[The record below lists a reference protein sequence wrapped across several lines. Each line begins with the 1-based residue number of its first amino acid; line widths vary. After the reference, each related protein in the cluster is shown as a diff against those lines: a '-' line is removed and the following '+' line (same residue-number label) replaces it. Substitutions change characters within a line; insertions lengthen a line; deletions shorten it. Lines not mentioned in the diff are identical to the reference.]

1 MEVASYRTGGLIA
14 LKTFSDVAS
23 RLSSFLLL
31 LLAARF
37 LDPFEFGLFSLAW
50 ATGWIISIASDV
62 GLQLFV
68 AREVA
73 RSPGQAGQFV
83 PTLFR
88 LRLYLASVLFGVI
101 GLAHWVLWWDKGG
114 PIFLGLV
121 LVQLLSSIIEFF
133 NHLFRGFGRSDLE
146 SWANLLHRLGA
157 LLAGGFVLATSSSLS
172 FLTLALLSIA
182 AVITLLTRSWAV
194 TLVGQSKKSDEELQ
208 AEPERNKGS
217 LSRRFLAEIL
227 PIGLGILA
235 SGVYFRLDLLFL
247 EWFRDTSV
255 VGQYTAVFRLVDAA
269 RLFPAAV
276 IAVLFPRLCRS
287 RSKSLATVLAVG
299 LGLVAVTGA
308 MLVRFQPQ
316 ELVLFLYGE
325 AYATAGPALSIL
337 ALALPPLFVNLVLT
351 HQLIAWRRPLSY
363 MWACVVVLILTIPLN
378 SMLIPSGGAVGAA
391 WAVLVRELFLSVICG
406 GLIWFSPTPGPGERA
421 LTTGFPPRTARERS

>member
-1 MEVASYRTGGLIA
+1 MEVASYRIGGLIA
-14 LKTFSDVAS
+14 LKTLSDVAS

-50 ATGWIISIASDV
+50 ATGWIISIASDL

-73 RSPGQAGQFV
+73 RAPGQADQFV

-88 LRLYLASVLFGVI
+88 LRLCLGLILFGAI
-101 GLAHWVLWWDKGG
+101 GLAHWMLWWDKGG
-114 PIFLGLV
+114 AIFLGLV
-121 LVQLLSSIIEFF
+121 LVQLLSSVIEFF

-157 LLAGGFVLATSSSLS
+157 LLAGGSVLATRPSLS
-172 FLTLALLSIA
+172 LLTFALLSVA
-182 AVITLLTRSWAV
+182 AVIALLAWFWAV
-194 TLVGQSKKSDEELQ
+194 KLVRESKKSDEALRSD
-208 AEPERNKGS
+208 PGRDTTS
-217 LSRRFLAEIL
+217 LSRRFLTEIL

-235 SGVYFRLDLLFL
+235 SGVYFRIDLLFL
-247 EWFRDTSV
+247 EWFRDTSA
-255 VGQYTAVFRLVDAA
+255 VGRYTAVFRLVDAA

-276 IAVLFPRLCRS
+276 LAVLFPSLCRS
-287 RSKSLATVLAVG
+287 RSRSLATVLVAG
-299 LGLVAVTGA
+299 LGLVAIVGT
-308 MLVRFQPQ
+308 LFLRFRPR
-316 ELVLFLYGE
+316 ELILFLYAE
-325 AYATAGPALSIL
+325 PYASAGPALSIL

-378 SMLIPSGGAVGAA
+378 AILISWGGAVGAA
-391 WAVLVRELFLSVICG
+391 WATLGRELFLSAICG
-406 GLIWFSPTPGPGERA
+406 GLIWFRPTPGPEERVQ
-421 LTTGFPPRTARERS
+421 ERS

>member
-1 MEVASYRTGGLIA
+1 MEVASYRIGGLIA

-50 ATGWIISIASDV
+50 ATGWIIAIASDL

-73 RSPGQAGQFV
+73 RAPGQAGQFV

-88 LRLYLASVLFGVI
+88 LRLCLGSILFGVI
-101 GLAHWVLWWDKGG
+101 GLAHWMLWWDKGG
-114 PIFLGLV
+114 AVFLGLV
-121 LVQLLSSIIEFF
+121 LVQLLSSVIEFF

-146 SWANLLHRLGA
+146 SWANLLQRLGS
-157 LLAGGFVLATSSSLS
+157 LLAGGFVLTTRPG
-172 FLTLALLSIA
+172 LTLLTFALLSVAVVIA
-182 AVITLLTRSWAV
+182 VLAWAWAV
-194 TLVGQSKKSDEELQ
+194 KLVRESRKDDEALR
-208 AEPERNKGS
+208 PDPGTITSS

-235 SGVYFRLDLLFL
+235 SGIYFRLDLLFL
-247 EWFRDTSV
+247 EWFRDTNA
-255 VGQYTAVFRLVDAA
+255 VGRYTAVFRLVDAA

-276 IAVLFPRLCRS
+276 LAVLFPSLCRS
-287 RSKSLATVLAVG
+287 RSKSLAAILAVG
-299 LGLVAVTGA
+299 LGLVGVAGT
-308 MLVRFQPQ
+308 LLLRFRPG
-316 ELVLFLYGE
+316 ELILFLYGE
-325 AYATAGPALSIL
+325 SYASAGPALSIL

-351 HQLIAWRRPLSY
+351 HQLIAWRRSLSY
-363 MWACVVVLILTIPLN
+363 MWACVAVLLLTIPLN
-378 SMLIPSGGAVGAA
+378 AILVSRGGAVGAA
-391 WAVLVRELFLSVICG
+391 WATLGRELFLSAICG
-406 GLIWFSPTPGPGERA
+406 GLIWCRPAPGPEERVK
-421 LTTGFPPRTARERS
+421 ERS

>member
-1 MEVASYRTGGLIA
+1 MEVASYRISGLIA
-14 LKTFSDVAS
+14 LKTLSDVGS

-50 ATGWIISIASDV
+50 ATGWGISIASDL

-73 RSPGQAGQFV
+73 RNPEQAGQFV
-83 PTLFR
+83 PPLFR
-88 LRLYLASVLFGVI
+88 VRLYLGSILFGVI
-101 GLAHWVLWWDKGG
+101 GLAHWVLWWDTGG

-121 LVQLLSSIIEFF
+121 LVQFFSSVIEFF
-133 NHLFRGFGRSDLE
+133 NHLFRGFGRTDLE

-172 FLTLALLSIA
+172 LLTCALLSMA
-182 AVITLLTRSWAV
+182 AAITLLTWYWAV
-194 TLVGQSKKSDEELQ
+194 TLVRENKKSSGDLR
-208 AEPERNKGS
+208 AEPERNTSS
-217 LSRRFLAEIL
+217 LSRTFRAEIL
-227 PIGLGILA
+227 PIGRGILA

-247 EWFRDTSV
+247 EWFRDASA
-255 VGQYTAVFRLVDAA
+255 VGRYTAVFRLVDAA

-276 IAVLFPRLCRS
+276 IAVLFPSLCRS
-287 RSKSLATVLAVG
+287 RSKSLAAALAVG

-308 MLVRFQPQ
+308 MFLRFHPR

-325 AYATAGPALSIL
+325 AYATADPVLSIL

-363 MWACVVVLILTIPLN
+363 MWACVAVLILTIPLN
-378 SMLIPSGGAVGAA
+378 SVLIPSGGAIGAA
-391 WAVLVRELFLSVICG
+391 WAVLVREIFLGMICG
-406 GLIWFSPTPGPGERA
+406 GFIWFTPIPGPGEGA
-421 LTTGFPPRTARERS
+421 VIAREHS

>member
-1 MEVASYRTGGLIA
+1 MEVVSYRMGGLIA
-14 LKTFSDVAS
+14 LKTLSDVAS

-50 ATGWIISIASDV
+50 ATGWIISIASDL

-68 AREVA
+68 SREVA
-73 RSPGQAGQFV
+73 RSPEKAGQFV

-88 LRLYLASVLFGVI
+88 LRLSLGSILFGVI
-101 GLAHWVLWWDKGG
+101 GLAHWMLWWDKGG
-114 PIFLGLV
+114 AIFLGLV
-121 LVQLLSSIIEFF
+121 LVQLLSSVIEFF

-157 LLAGGFVLATSSSLS
+157 LLAGGLVLATSSSL
-172 FLTLALLSIA
+172 ALLSFALLSMA
-182 AVITLLTRSWAV
+182 AVISLLTWAWAV
-194 TLVGQSKKSDEELQ
+194 RLIGESKKSDQ
-208 AEPERNKGS
+208 ALRPDPERNAGS
-217 LSRRFLAEIL
+217 LSRKFLAEIL

-247 EWFRDTSV
+247 EWFRDTSA
-255 VGQYTAVFRLVDAA
+255 VGRYTAVFRLVDAA

-276 IAVLFPRLCRS
+276 IAVLFPSLCRS
-287 RSKSLATVLAVG
+287 RSKSLTAILAVG
-299 LGLVAVTGA
+299 LGLVAVIGA
-308 MLVRFQPQ
+308 LLLRFHPQKLILV
-316 ELVLFLYGE
+316 LYGE
-325 AYATAGPALSIL
+325 AYASAGPGLSIL

-378 SMLIPSGGAVGAA
+378 AMLISWGGAVGAA
-391 WAVLVRELFLSVICG
+391 WAVVGRELFLSMICG
-406 GLIWFSPTPGPGERA
+406 GLIWFRPTPGLEEKV
-421 LTTGFPPRTARERS
+421 LTTGSSPW

>member
-1 MEVASYRTGGLIA
+1 MEVASYRIGGLIA
-14 LKTFSDVAS
+14 LKTLSDVAS

-37 LDPFEFGLFSLAW
+37 LNPFEFGLFSLAW
-50 ATGWIISIASDV
+50 ATGWIISIASDL
-62 GLQLFV
+62 GIQLFV

-73 RSPGQAGQFV
+73 RSPGQASQFV

-88 LRLYLASVLFGVI
+88 LRLYLGSILFGAI

-121 LVQLLSSIIEFF
+121 LVQLLSSVIEFF

-157 LLAGGFVLATSSSLS
+157 LLAGGLVLASSSSLS
-172 FLTLALLSIA
+172 LLTFALLSMA
-182 AVITLLTRSWAV
+182 AVITFLTWSWAV
-194 TLVGQSKKSDEELQ
+194 TLVRSSKKSDEELQ
-208 AEPERNKGS
+208 AEPERHKGS
-217 LSRRFLAEIL
+217 LSREFLGEIL

-235 SGVYFRLDLLFL
+235 SGVYFRLDLVFL
-247 EWFRDTSV
+247 EWFQDTSA
-255 VGQYTAVFRLVDAA
+255 VGRYTAVFRLVDAA
-269 RLFPAAV
+269 RLLPAAV
-276 IAVLFPRLCRS
+276 ITVLFPSLCRS
-287 RSKSLATVLAVG
+287 RSKSLAAILAVG
-299 LGLVAVTGA
+299 LGLVAATGA
-308 MLVRFQPQ
+308 VFLRFHPQ
-316 ELVLFLYGE
+316 ALILFLYGE
-325 AYATAGPALSIL
+325 AYTAAGPALSIL

-363 MWACVVVLILTIPLN
+363 MWACTAVLILTIPLN

-391 WAVLVRELFLSVICG
+391 WAVLVRELFLALICS
-406 GLIWFSPTPGPGERA
+406 GLIWLSPTPGPGREPSRRA
-421 LTTGFPPRTARERS
+421 ARERS

>member
-1 MEVASYRTGGLIA
+1 MKVASYRIGGLIA
-14 LKTFSDVAS
+14 LKTLSDVAS

-50 ATGWIISIASDV
+50 AAGWIISIASDL

-73 RSPGQAGQFV
+73 RGPAQAGQFV
-83 PTLFR
+83 PTLLR
-88 LRLYLASVLFGVI
+88 LRICLGSILFGVI
-101 GLAHWVLWWDKGG
+101 ALAHWMLWWDKGG
-114 PIFLGLV
+114 AIFLGLV
-121 LVQLLSSIIEFF
+121 LVQLLSSVIEFF
-133 NHLFRGFGRSDLE
+133 NHLFRGFGRTDLE

-172 FLTLALLSIA
+172 LLTLALLSIA
-182 AVITLLTRSWAV
+182 TVIAILTWSWAV
-194 TLVGQSKKSDEELQ
+194 RLIRERRKSDEALRPD
-208 AEPERNKGS
+208 PERNTGS

-247 EWFRDTSV
+247 EWFQDTSA
-255 VGQYTAVFRLVDAA
+255 VGRYTAVFRLVDAA

-276 IAVLFPRLCRS
+276 IAVLFPILCRS
-287 RSKSLATVLAVG
+287 RSKSLAAILAVG
-299 LGLVAVTGA
+299 LGLVAVVGT
-308 MLVRFQPQ
+308 LILRFQPR
-316 ELVLFLYGE
+316 ELILFLYGE
-325 AYATAGPALSIL
+325 AYASAGPALSIL
-337 ALALPPLFVNLVLT
+337 AVALPPLFVNLVLT

-363 MWACVVVLILTIPLN
+363 MWACAAVLILTIPLN
-378 SMLIPSGGAVGAA
+378 AVLIPWGGPVGAA
-391 WAVLVRELFLSVICG
+391 WAVLVRELFLSLICG
-406 GLIWFSPTPGPGERA
+406 GLIWFRPTPGPEEKE
-421 LTTGFPPRTARERS
+421 TGSSPW

>member
-50 ATGWIISIASDV
+50 ATGWIISIASDL

-88 LRLYLASVLFGVI
+88 LRLYLGSILFGVI

-121 LVQLLSSIIEFF
+121 LVQLLSSVIEFF

-182 AVITLLTRSWAV
+182 AFITLLTWSWAV
-194 TLVGQSKKSDEELQ
+194 TLVGQSKKSDKELQ

-217 LSRRFLAEIL
+217 LSRRFLTEIL

-269 RLFPAAV
+269 RVFPAAV

-287 RSKSLATVLAVG
+287 RSKSLATRTVRPLGGEPVRAFGKSSGWALGRRAVVRLRGSRVPRLPRAWRTAALADSDALRRRLRASRHRQSRSWLARG
-299 LGLVAVTGA
+299 PTSPSTA
-308 MLVRFQPQ
+308 
-316 ELVLFLYGE
+316 
-325 AYATAGPALSIL
+325 AGPG
-337 ALALPPLFVNLVLT
+337 
-351 HQLIAWRRPLSY
+351 RRSAGHRHRLHMP
-363 MWACVVVLILTIPLN
+363 T
-378 SMLIPSGGAVGAA
+378 AVQWPASK
-391 WAVLVRELFLSVICG
+391 R
-406 GLIWFSPTPGPGERA
+406 
-421 LTTGFPPRTARERS
+421 